1 MLEVRDIYYAYIYG
15 WLNTIFEVT
24 DTVLFRP
31 ELELGNAFKENLT
44 IKEYL
49 KKHYKINIEKLN
61 IMMDHG
67 IFVSDEL
74 FKRFFGVEKN
84 LPNLIKV
91 YDVLGVNYGLA
102 FDVPSRL
109 QLQTAIEIAVSKF
122 LNIEPNEKMIKSVYP
137 LLKPQIYKLAET
149 FLSYI
154 DPNDKSLKP
163 RVIKNKLMRLM
174 KEKRELYSEVENLS
188 LQTVNETLRNLEEQL
203 RIKKSQGGKFVLIPV
218 IQGLYL
224 EHSKECLRKTI
235 DLLISYEEFL
245 PEKDE
250 KYLYIAIGTGGTVLS
265 TQEAEMINNLLAY
278 GHEYAGKHKVKVRFH
293 ILGWSSPT
301 MARKLRLDLVY
312 SSDSLSVRRRA
323 VDGKIYMLEDGKLR
337 LVEVARI
344 NPESWKCECPAC
356 KSFSSYVLDP
366 SGKRRNDVRFVH
378 SLWSIK
384 KYIGEIINKK

>member
-1 MLEVRDIYYAYIYG
+1 VLEVKDIYYAHIYG

-31 ELELGNAFKENLT
+31 ELELGNAFRKDLT

-49 KKHYKINIEKLN
+49 KKYYKINIEKLN

-109 QLQTAIEIAVSKF
+109 QLQAAIEIAVSKF
-122 LNIEPNEKMIKSVYP
+122 LNLEPNEKIVKSVYSP
-137 LLKPQIYKLAET
+137 LKSQIYKLAEAL
-149 FLSYI
+149 LSYI
-154 DPNDKSLKP
+154 DSRDKSLKP

-174 KEKRELYSEVENLS
+174 KKKKELQSEIENLS
-188 LQTVNETLRNLEEQL
+188 LQTVNETLKNLEEQL
-203 RIKKSQGGKFVLIPV
+203 KIKQGNKFVLVPV

-224 EHSKECLRKTI
+224 EHSKECLTKTI
-235 DLLISYEEFL
+235 DLLLSYEEFL
-245 PEKDE
+245 RENRR

-265 TQEAEMINNLLAY
+265 NQEAEMINSLLAY
-278 GHEYAGKHKVKVRFH
+278 GHEYARKHRTRVRFH

-301 MARKLRLDLVY
+301 MSKKLKLDLIY
-312 SSDSLSVRRRA
+312 SSDSLSARRRA
-323 VDGKIYMLEDGKLR
+323 VDGKIYILENGELR
-337 LVEVARI
+337 LVEVSKI
-344 NPESWKCECPAC
+344 DPNSWKCECPAC
-356 KSFSSYVLDP
+356 KNFSSYVLDP

-384 KYIGEIINKK
+384 KYIAEIINKK